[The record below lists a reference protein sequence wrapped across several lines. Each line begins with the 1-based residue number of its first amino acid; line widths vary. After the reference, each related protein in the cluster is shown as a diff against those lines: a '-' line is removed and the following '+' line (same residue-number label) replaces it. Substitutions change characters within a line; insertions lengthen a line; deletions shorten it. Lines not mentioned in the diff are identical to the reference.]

1 MESDCV
7 LRHKSNG
14 SLVQLVDDESR
25 YSNSKYITKEQYVF
39 FREERPGMIL
49 DSYEQGNVKYYKIM
63 LAYTGDVL
71 VGVPES
77 LLKDNE
83 LVL

>member
-1 MESDCV
+1 M
-7 LRHKSNG
+7 LRNTGKG
-14 SLVQLVDDESR
+14 SLVQLVDDADG
-25 YSNSKYITKEQYVF
+25 YLNSPYIRRSQYVYF
-39 FREERPGMIL
+39 EEERPGMIL
-49 DSYEQGNVKYYKIM
+49 DSFTQGNVTYYKVM

-71 VGVPES
+71 VGIPEY